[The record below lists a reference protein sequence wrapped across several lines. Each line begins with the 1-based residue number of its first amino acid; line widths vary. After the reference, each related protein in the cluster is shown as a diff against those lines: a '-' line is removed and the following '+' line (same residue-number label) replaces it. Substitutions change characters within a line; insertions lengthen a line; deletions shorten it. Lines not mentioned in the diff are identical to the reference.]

1 MNELQIKI
9 TVQGLE
15 GLVAAINR
23 LAGQNAAVPQQTGGA
38 GAPAQAVQ
46 MPIQMPIQAAQMPAQ
61 APTMAPPTAPVPVT
75 APAAPSQPVQA
86 VPSGAPVQ
94 GFSLEQLQVAAA
106 GLMSAGKGQQVM
118 GILQQFGI
126 QAMTELPKERYG
138 EFAMALR
145 GAGAQV

>member
-15 GLVAAINR
+15 GLAAAISR

-38 GAPAQAVQ
+38 GAPAPAQAVQ
-46 MPIQMPIQAAQMPAQ
+46 MPVQMPAQ
-61 APTMAPPTAPVPVT
+61 APAMAPPTAPVPVT
-75 APAAPSQPVQA
+75 APGAPSQPVQA

-118 GILQQFGI
+118 GILQQFSI

>member
-15 GLVAAINR
+15 GLAAAINR

-38 GAPAQAVQ
+38 GAPAPAQAA
-46 MPIQMPIQAAQMPAQ
+46 QMPIQAPA
-61 APTMAPPTAPVPVT
+61 MAPPTAPVPVT